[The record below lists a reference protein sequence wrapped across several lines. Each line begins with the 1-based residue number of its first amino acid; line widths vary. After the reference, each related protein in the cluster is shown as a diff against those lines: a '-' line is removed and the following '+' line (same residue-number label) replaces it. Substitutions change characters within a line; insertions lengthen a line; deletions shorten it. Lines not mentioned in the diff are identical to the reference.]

1 MKPTNQFKQ
10 QTALSNQSNSV
21 LSVRSV
27 VNFVPLCLLP
37 SALLFAFCL
46 FFIPTLSQAFEFD
59 GQLKGITITDPGS
72 GNIAPNAVITYTQDG
87 ETFTFDASGSS
98 DPDGSITEYKWDFGD
113 GTTGTGVTVSHQFA
127 TFEEFP
133 VTLTAID
140 SQGGVALA
148 QIQVMREL
156 ANYHLTVNLRSDDDD
171 AIGVMFRYQDPDNY
185 YRFSWDMQRSYRRV
199 VKKINGQFFLLGED
213 TVPYV
218 SGQTYQL
225 EITADGANIAIE
237 IDQSPIF
244 SLVDPDLS
252 SGTVAFYCWGNTGAF
267 FDDAVVTDTQNIII
281 WEEDFTSVDIKSWFI
296 VDEGTIDTPSSWQV
310 DGSQMLWQSS
320 NIYSGDPY
328 LPAAFELP
336 KLGTYIIP
344 TF

>member
-1 MKPTNQFKQ
+1 
-10 QTALSNQSNSV
+10 
-21 LSVRSV
+21 
-27 VNFVPLCLLP
+27 
-37 SALLFAFCL
+37 
-46 FFIPTLSQAFEFD
+46 
-59 GQLKGITITDPGS
+59 
-72 GNIAPNAVITYTQDG
+72 
-87 ETFTFDASGSS
+87 
-98 DPDGSITEYKWDFGD
+98 D